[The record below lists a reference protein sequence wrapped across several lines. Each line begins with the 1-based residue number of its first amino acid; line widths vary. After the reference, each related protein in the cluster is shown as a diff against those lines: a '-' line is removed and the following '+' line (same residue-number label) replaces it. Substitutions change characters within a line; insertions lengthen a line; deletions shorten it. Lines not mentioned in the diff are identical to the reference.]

1 VVAPEVEEPI
11 VVEEA
16 ACPRGIM
23 PQVDRE
29 QTNRHGIAADVA
41 FRDMIIL
48 MIVRPSIRTVELVV
62 KKDISNVFPVTR
74 REPKPTGTDGF
85 HVLLQ

>member
-1 VVAPEVEEPI
+1 VVSEVEKLI
-11 VVEEA
+11 VVEET
-16 ACPRGIM
+16 ACPLGIM

-29 QTNRHGIAADVA
+29 QTHRHGIAADVA

-48 MIVRPSIRTVELVV
+48 MTVRPSIRTVKLVV
-62 KKDISNVFPVTR
+62 KKDISNVFAVTR
-74 REPKPTGTDGF
+74 REPGPIGTDGL